1 MEKLHYLTI
10 WEKRVLLVE
19 KPEVLLSQSGLRWLI
34 IIIRRLLLLIRQGMS
49 SLLRLEREA
58 RNLPILRLLWL
69 RLMIAWCLRRLNQ
82 SIMRRL
88 LECLLLLQ
96 WLRLINLVI
105 IWNRSKLTLP
115 SMVWL
120 QRIGEERRLLL
131 GFLQKLVRELMSC

>member
-1 MEKLHYLTI
+1 M
-10 WEKRVLLVE
+10 LLVE
-19 KPEVLLSQSGLRWLI
+19 KLEVLLSQSELRWLI
-34 IIIRRLLLLIRQGMS
+34 IIIRRLLLLILQDMS
-49 SLLRLEREA
+49 FLLRLEREE

-69 RLMIAWCLRRLNQ
+69 RLMIAWCLRRLSQ

>member
-1 MEKLHYLTI
+1 M
-10 WEKRVLLVE
+10 LLVE
-19 KPEVLLSQSGLRWLI
+19 KLEVLPSQSELRWLI

-49 SLLRLEREA
+49 SLLRLEREE

-69 RLMIAWCLRRLNQ
+69 RLMIAWCLRRLSQ
-82 SIMRRL
+82 STMRRL

-131 GFLQKLVRELMSC
+131 GFLQKLDRELMSC

>member
-1 MEKLHYLTI
+1 M
-10 WEKRVLLVE
+10 LLVE
-19 KPEVLLSQSGLRWLI
+19 KLEVLPSQSELRWLI

-49 SLLRLEREA
+49 SLLRLEREE

-69 RLMIAWCLRRLNQ
+69 RLMIAWCLRRLSQ

-131 GFLQKLVRELMSC
+131 GFLQKLVRESMFC

>member
-1 MEKLHYLTI
+1 M
-10 WEKRVLLVE
+10 LVE
-19 KPEVLLSQSGLRWLI
+19 KLEVLLSQSELRWLI

-49 SLLRLEREA
+49 SLLRLEREE
-58 RNLPILRLLWL
+58 RNLQISRLLWL

-105 IWNRSKLTLP
+105 IWNRLKLMLP

-120 QRIGEERRLLL
+120 QRIGEERHLLL
-131 GFLQKLVRELMSC
+131 EFLQKPGRELMSC